1 MAKIEDLV
9 KRISDEKLR
18 DEIAA
23 EVRELKKHKQFGL
36 VFEEHLPE
44 MLRLPKVAIR
54 IGNLVVQRD
63 APGNDVWRVIGIKGK
78 NATCR
83 QPINPG
89 KYDEEKKTEFPLAE
103 LVLVVSFG
111 EPIYPVLTPV
121 DRIARGGPDKPWH
134 ILINA
139 DNYHALQ
146 LLLYAYERKVDVI
159 YIDPPYNTGARDWKY
174 NNDYV
179 DESDTW
185 RHSKW
190 LSMIKKRLL
199 LAKRLLKPRSGVLV
213 VTIDEHEITH
223 LPLLLREMFPELTL
237 RHITAVTNP
246 KGVTQGGF
254 SRVEEY
260 VLVCTAAGSVPIGRG
275 DDYLS
280 PEPEEGYENAT
291 GKRPR
296 WKGLLR
302 SGKEAARSDRED
314 MFYPILVNPTR
325 QAVCG
330 VGEVLPLPMMPDFNA
345 KIKGLT
351 AVWPVRR
358 DGSLGR
364 WGVGPSTLRRLLEK
378 GYVAVGNYD
387 PHRNS
392 FGISYLSRSVRDQ
405 LAAGLLEVVSY
416 DEVKNLVD
424 VRYVDLSQRKIKT
437 VWHRTRHDAGAH
449 GADLLKSILGED
461 KGFSYP
467 KSLYA
472 VEDTLAPF
480 VRDKREALILDFFA
494 GSGTTLHATV
504 RLNAEDLGRGRRQ
517 CILVTNNEVEE
528 KRAEESRDQGNYP
541 GNTAYE
547 QHGICESVTWPRCK
561 YVIQGHRDD
570 STKLPGQYLNGRE
583 MKEGFGENM
592 EYFRL
597 DFVDPAQVERGDAFE
612 GILPI
617 LWMMAGAIG
626 ERESRRGSMPWYLA
640 KHSPFAV
647 LIQETRF
654 GEFQERLRERKEI
667 RHVFLVTDSEDN
679 FALMRH
685 ELGRKYH
692 CMQLY
697 KSYLDN
703 FRINTVD
710 RHASAKNAD

>member
-54 IGNLVVQRD
+54 VGNLVVERD
-63 APGNDVWRVIGIKGK
+63 APGNDLWRVIGIKGRK
-78 NATCR
+78 ATCR

-89 KYDEEKKTEFPLAE
+89 KYDEDKTVEFPLGE

-134 ILINA
+134 VLINA

-146 LLLYAYERKVDVI
+146 LLLYAYERKVDLI
-159 YIDPPYNTGARDWKY
+159 YIDPPYNTGNRDWKY

-179 DESDTW
+179 DETDAW

-190 LSMIKKRLL
+190 LSMMKKRLL
-199 LAKRLLKPRSGVLV
+199 LAKRLLKPGMGVLV
-213 VTIDEHEITH
+213 VAIDEHEIAH
-223 LPLLLREMFPELTL
+223 LPLLLHQTVPEL
-237 RHITAVTNP
+237 RVRYITAVTNP

-260 VLVCTAAGSVPIGRG
+260 LLVCTRDAVPIGEG

-280 PEPEEGYENAT
+280 PEPEEGYENLT
-291 GKRPR
+291 GSKPR

-302 SGKEAARSDRED
+302 SGKEAARKDRED
-314 MFYPILVNPTR
+314 MFYPVLVDSKR
-325 QAVCG
+325 KAVCG
-330 VGEVLPLPMMPDFNA
+330 VGDVLPLPRKPNL
-345 KIKGLT
+345 KRKVKGMT
-351 AVWPVRR
+351 AVWPVRK

-364 WGVGPSTLRRLLEK
+364 WGVGPGTLKTLISQ
-378 GYVAVGNYD
+378 GYVALGEYD
-387 PHRNS
+387 PKRNS
-392 FGISYLSRSVRDQ
+392 YGLSYLSKSVRDQ
-405 LAAGLLEVVSY
+405 LVAGLLEIVAFDKVRNVA
-416 DEVKNLVD
+416 DA
-424 VRYVDLSQRKIKT
+424 RYVDLSQRKIKT

-449 GADLLKSILGED
+449 GADLLRSIFGRD
-461 KGFSYP
+461 TGFSYP

-472 VEDTLAPF
+472 VHDVLSPF
-480 VRDKREALILDFFA
+480 VRTRDAALILDFFA
-494 GSGTTLHATV
+494 GSGTTLHATAL
-504 RLNAEDLGRGRRQ
+504 LNTETDRRRAQ

-528 KRAEESRDQGNYP
+528 TSAKVLRDEREYP
-541 GNTAYE
+541 GDAQYE

-570 STKLPGQYLNGRE
+570 GTELPGRYSNGRQL
-583 MKEGFGENM
+583 KEGFEENM

-597 DFVDPAQVERGDAFE
+597 DFVDPAHVERGDAFD

-626 ERESRRGSMPWYLA
+626 ERESRRGSTPWYLA

-647 LIQETRF
+647 LIQEAKFSDF
-654 GEFQERLRERKEI
+654 GKKLRERKEI
-667 RHVFLVTDSEDN
+667 THVFVVTDSEDN
-679 FALMRH
+679 FAQMRR

-692 CMQLY
+692 CVQLY

-710 RHASAKNAD
+710 RHAAGREPR